1 MVLKALANNLKQ
13 RTSTFQQGGLQKL
26 SEQPTGFDKK
36 KTKTKTFNKRQTTE
50 TINAAPE
57 TIELRTRK
65 K

>member
-1 MVLKALANNLKQ
+1 MVVKALANNLKK

-26 SEQPTGFDKK
+26 SEQPTGFNEK
-36 KTKTKTFNKRQTTE
+36 KTKTKTVNKRQTTE

>member
-36 KTKTKTFNKRQTTE
+36 KKNKQKQS
-50 TINAAPE
+50 
-57 TIELRTRK
+57 TRDK
-65 K
+65 QQKQ

>member
-26 SEQPTGFDKK
+26 SEQPTGFNEKK
-36 KTKTKTFNKRQTTE
+36 KTKTVNKRQTTE

>member
-36 KTKTKTFNKRQTTE
+36 KKTKQKTRVSQQETNNRNNKRC
-50 TINAAPE
+50 P
-57 TIELRTRK
+57 
-65 K
+65 

>member
-36 KTKTKTFNKRQTTE
+36 KNKNKNSQQETNNRNNKRC
-50 TINAAPE
+50 P
-57 TIELRTRK
+57 
-65 K
+65 

>member
-36 KTKTKTFNKRQTTE
+36 KKQTKTLNKRQTTE

>member
-36 KTKTKTFNKRQTTE
+36 KKTNKNSQQETNNRNNKRC
-50 TINAAPE
+50 P
-57 TIELRTRK
+57 
-65 K
+65 

>member
-26 SEQPTGFDKK
+26 SEQPTGFDKNK
-36 KTKTKTFNKRQTTE
+36 KKPKTVNKRQTTE

>member
-36 KTKTKTFNKRQTTE
+36 KKQTNKNSQQETNNRNNKRC
-50 TINAAPE
+50 P
-57 TIELRTRK
+57 
-65 K
+65 